1 MNFIKICGIKS
12 EEQAIKIAELGAT
25 HIGVIH
31 FPKSPR
37 HIDLDKIKSI
47 KESLQNRAKLVAVVV
62 KPEEE
67 LVKKLLDIVDIIQFH
82 GDEPLEFIKKFPK
95 DRVIKVFRVKSFE
108 DIEKMKPFWKEDYLT
123 LIDTFKKDEYGGTG
137 ERIDIELA
145 KSIIN
150 QYPKTILSG
159 GLSPDNLEDILPI
172 VKPYGVDASSKLEV
186 SAGVKDLEKVK
197 RFINIAKRF

>member
-159 GLSPDNLEDILPI
+159 GLSPDNLEDILSI